1 MRILGFGGNQLA
13 TAGGYNVDN
22 SLRFNDGSTD
32 YLNHTHNAV
41 TSTRKQTFS
50 VWVKRSHLT
59 SYMYIISTKNGT
71 GTNRDGIAFS
81 GSDQID
87 IRYNAGATSPIR
99 LTTNRVFRD
108 VSAWLHIVVAVDTTQ
123 GTASNRIKLYVNGVQ
138 ETSFATSD
146 YMDQDYD
153 FALNAKTDQVTGI
166 GVDGRIDGSSLFD
179 GYMSEF
185 VAIDNQQLDATSF
198 GEFDEDT
205 GIWKP
210 IDVSGLTFGSAG
222 FYLPFENSGALG
234 QDDSGNGNNFTVN
247 NLTSIDQTTDTPTN
261 NYCTMNPLDN
271 YYSQGTFSNGNCTY
285 TSNASYYTYNTA
297 TFGVSSGK
305 WYWETKL
312 STANSDNASGIS
324 SYPSLAGTDY
334 LGSKNYHYNYRSLDG
349 KIYNNAVGTTYGSTY
364 TTNDIIGFAL
374 DLDNNKFYVSKNG
387 TWQNSA
393 DPSAGTNG
401 FSISNPSSF
410 SGNYFPSFG
419 QQTNVSNTWETNFG
433 NPTFTI
439 SSGNSDGNGYGNF
452 EYAVPSGYYA
462 LNSKNLAEYG

>member
-13 TAGGYNVDN
+13 AAGGYNVDN

-108 VSAWLHIVVAVDTTQ
+108 VSAWYHIVVAVDTTQ

-261 NYCTMNPLDN
+261 NFCTLNAIVEGQSN
-271 YYSQGTFSNGNCTY
+271 VTYSEGNLKASESAGDLPSAKGTI
-285 TSNASYYTYNTA
+285 A
-297 TFGVSSGK
+297 VSSGK
-305 WYWETKL
+305 WYWEGLLLGGNGAIAIGTDDMD
-312 STANSDNASGIS
+312 AS
-324 SYPSLAGTDY
+324 SYPHNSSTSGDGWT
-334 LGSKNYHYNYRSLDG
+334 YHYDG
-349 KIYNNAVGTTYGSTY
+349 SGRTSTGSNITIGSTY
-364 TTNDIIGFAL
+364 TTNDIIGVAL
-374 DLDNNKFYVSKNG
+374 DMDSGTCKFYKNG
-387 TWQNSA
+387 TEQTTGSWSGLNA
-393 DPSAGTNG
+393 YG
-401 FSISNPSSF
+401 SILPAFYLDSITWFANF
-410 SGNYFPSFG
+410 GQEGSFG
-419 QQTNVSNTWETNFG
+419 GNVTAQG
-433 NPTFTI
+433 NA
-439 SSGNSDGNGYGNF
+439 DGNGFGDFY
-452 EYAVPSGYYA
+452 YAPPSGYYA
-462 LNSKNLAEYG
+462 LNTKNLAEYG